1 MTKLGCVGHGEIWK
15 VQVRER
21 ERINEPEIK
30 EKFYQQLGGGVL
42 EESIISERHVGF
54 LGGKGEKL
62 GRLIW
67 SQIHC
72 VLC

>member
-42 EESIISERHVGF
+42 EESRISERHVGF
-54 LGGKGEKL
+54 LGGKRESL

-67 SQIHC
+67 SQIHR

>member
-42 EESIISERHVGF
+42 EESRISECHVGF
-54 LGGKGEKL
+54 LGGKGESL

>member
-42 EESIISERHVGF
+42 EESRISERRVGF
-54 LGGKGEKL
+54 LGGKGESL

-67 SQIHC
+67 SQIHR